1 MAAEIKEVVGW
12 PYSDTQNVL
21 PDSTELLFQG
31 VTWPGHG
38 ACEFKAFRRRRGKC
52 FAVDLPI
59 RRQRQC
65 VHDDEVRRRHVFGQF
80 RSNPGPQLAVRR
92 GVATRLDDKTHEPR
106 IARII
111 FAQDYD
117 DLTYAGILGQYGFNL
132 AQLYSKSAQ
141 LDLMVNAAEKFD
153 RTVGAIPG
161 KVPSSI
167 EARGRI
173 MGKTIGQELFG
184 R

>member
-80 RSNPGPQLAVRR
+80 RSNPGPHLGCRRAVT
-92 GVATRLDDKTHEPR
+92 TRWDEISHESRAWVRAKLPE
-106 IARII
+106 
-111 FAQDYD
+111 Y
-117 DLTYAGILGQYGFNL
+117 
-132 AQLYSKSAQ
+132 
-141 LDLMVNAAEKFD
+141 M
-153 RTVGAIPG
+153 
-161 KVPSSI
+161 
-167 EARGRI
+167 
-173 MGKTIGQELFG
+173 
-184 R
+184 